1 MRVKILTLIALS
13 ISAIY
18 AFAQQGTIG
27 NDELIQLRKSYDK
40 NDPATRAITN
50 ALTHNSLKDL
60 VVNLENEGKTDHL
73 FKYKVKVSGITD
85 QKSSGRCWA
94 FASLNTL
101 RPKVMEKLNVSSF
114 EFSLNYLYFW
124 DILEKSNLF
133 LENVIATID
142 KPWDDRYVEWYFK
155 SPVDDGGV
163 WNLYVNLVQKYGC
176 VPKSVMPETQSSNST
191 SQLRSIV
198 RTKLREHGYN
208 LREEFGSKKA
218 DRKNIEKQK
227 LTMLSDIYRILCFHL
242 GEPPAEF
249 TWRYE

>member
-1 MRVKILTLIALS
+1 MANFVGKLKNNIMRVKFLTLIVLS
-13 ISAIY
+13 ISTIY
-18 AFAQQGTIG
+18 SFAQQGTIG
-27 NDELIQLRKSYDK
+27 NDELFQLRKSYDK
-40 NDPATRAITN
+40 NDLATRAITN

-101 RPKVMEKLNVSSF
+101 RPAVMEKLNVSSF

-155 SPVDDGGV
+155 SPVEAY
-163 WNLYVNLVQKYGC
+163 LR
-176 VPKSVMPETQSSNST
+176 QSH
-191 SQLRSIV
+191 QA
-198 RTKLREHGYN
+198 
-208 LREEFGSKKA
+208 KA
-218 DRKNIEKQK
+218 
-227 LTMLSDIYRILCFHL
+227 
-242 GEPPAEF
+242 
-249 TWRYE
+249 